1 MVESMKVKENEV
13 ISLWEKYLAANRKV
27 VNTKGNEIEDIDAR
41 RVPAAAAIKAIINEF
56 LQGAIDVAEFKTRND
71 SYNKKNNF
79 WGFTAVKGQMFFNLL
94 VKTSDASGRLTEL
107 SALLRKVIKVPDTL
121 QDGLMKINDLELFV
135 TSIFENAIDKRT
147 APNPGSVGYFLSYFW
162 QIQDHKS
169 WPIIYSSMILS
180 FEELGVWPQPDSQSE
195 AYKEFYNINEE
206 VKGIIST
213 HSGIEITNWDV
224 EHCFWNHKT
233 VSVSVPRPAID
244 NSDSIA
250 TKVEQYPEEVVLLSA
265 SFDIYEYVP
274 SVVSDLIS
282 QGKDTESSSS
292 AKGSKFEKSIGMI
305 FRLLGFQVDQLGQG
319 SGREPDLIA
328 IHRKENTAFIVDA
341 KAYANGYSLSTSDE
355 RAIREYIR
363 HHCTRLRQIGIQRVG
378 FILVSNSFK
387 SDMDEFSSELTWST
401 DIKRFVLLESEALL
415 HLLAYHLK
423 DQRST
428 EEIVDAIV
436 GIGSPI
442 TAHDVVEMFDDV

>member
-1 MVESMKVKENEV
+1 MVESMKGKEKEIV
-13 ISLWEKYLAANRKV
+13 SLWDKFLVANKKV
-27 VNTKGNEIEDIDAR
+27 LDTKGYEIEDIDAR
-41 RVPAAAAIKAIINEF
+41 RLPAISAINTIINDF
-56 LQGAIDVAEFKTRND
+56 LAGSIEVAEFKTRND

-94 VKTSDASGRLTEL
+94 VKASDASGRLAEL
-107 SALLRKVIKVPDTL
+107 SSLLRKTISKPETL
-121 QDGLMKINDLELFV
+121 EEGVRKINDLELYV
-135 TSIFENAIDKRT
+135 SSLYENAIDKRK

-162 QIQDHKS
+162 QIQDFRS
-169 WPIIYSSMILS
+169 WPVIYSSMILS
-180 FEELGVWPQPDSQSE
+180 FEEMGFWEQPASQSE
-195 AYKEFYNINEE
+195 AYREFYLINEDI
-206 VKGIIST
+206 KTIISA
-213 HSGIEITNWDV
+213 HSKLEISNWDV

-233 VSVSVPRPAID
+233 VSVSIQKPSLHGPEIVEA
-244 NSDSIA
+244 
-250 TKVEQYPEEVVLLSA
+250 KVEEYTESTVLLNA
-265 SFDIYEYVP
+265 SFNIYEYVP
-274 SVVSDLIS
+274 SVVADLIS

-292 AKGSKFEKSIGMI
+292 AKGSRFEKSVGLI

-328 IHRKENTAFIVDA
+328 IYRKENIAFIVDA
-341 KAYANGYSLSTSDE
+341 KAYANGYSISTGDE

-363 HHCTRLRQIGIQRVG
+363 HHCARLRQIGIQRIG

-387 SDMDEFSSELTWST
+387 SDMYELSSELTWNT
-401 DIKRFVLLESEALL
+401 DIKRFVLLESEGLL

-423 DQRST
+423 DQRPT

-442 TAHDVVEMFDDV
+442 RAHDVVEMFDDV

>member
-1 MVESMKVKENEV
+1 MVESMKGKEKE
-13 ISLWEKYLAANRKV
+13 IILLWDKYLVANRKV
-27 VNTKGNEIEDIDAR
+27 VDTKGYEIEDIDAR
-41 RVPAAAAIKAIINEF
+41 RLPAISAIKSIISDF
-56 LQGAIDVAEFKTRND
+56 LIGAIDVAEFKTRND

-94 VKTSDASGRLTEL
+94 VKASDASGRTTEL
-107 SALLRKVIKVPDTL
+107 SSLLRKTISLPGNL
-121 QDGLMKINDLELFV
+121 QEGLGKINDLKLFV
-135 TSIFENAIDKRT
+135 SSLFENAIDKRK

-180 FEELGVWPQPDSQSE
+180 FEELGFWEQPASQSE
-195 AYKEFYNINEE
+195 SYREFYLINEE
-206 VKGIIST
+206 IKRIISNFT
-213 HSGIEITNWDV
+213 KTEITNWDV

-233 VSVSVPRPAID
+233 VSVSIQKPTLRGSEIVVANVEEYPPA
-244 NSDSIA
+244 
-250 TKVEQYPEEVVLLSA
+250 TVLLNA
-265 SFDIYEYVP
+265 SFNIYEYVP
-274 SVVSDLIS
+274 GVVADLIS

-292 AKGSKFEKSIGMI
+292 AKGSRFEKSVGLI

-328 IHRKENTAFIVDA
+328 INRKENIAFIVDA
-341 KAYANGYSLSTSDE
+341 KAYANGYSLSTGDE

-363 HHCTRLRQIGIQRVG
+363 HHCVRLRQIGIQRIG

-387 SDMDEFSSELTWST
+387 SDMSELGSELTWNT
-401 DIKRFVLLESEALL
+401 DIKRFVLLESEGLL

-442 TAHDVVEMFDDV
+442 RAHDVVEMFDDV